1 MHLDVWPLIFVLAG
15 LVLYVVLGGADFGAG
30 FWQLFAG
37 RGPHANRI
45 RDHAHHSMGPVWEA
59 NHVWLIFVL
68 TVTWTAYP
76 RVFESLA
83 STLCI
88 PLFIAGIGIVLRGA
102 AYAMRAGVDSDR
114 EVRTVDAIFGVS
126 SILTPF
132 ALGAA
137 VGGLASL
144 RVPTGNAAGDLVTS
158 WLNATSITVGIL
170 AVAVSA
176 YLAAVYLAADA
187 VRHGDD
193 ELAVAFRRRA
203 LAAGAVGGLAAA
215 AGIVVLRFDAHRLF
229 HRLVWGPGTPAV
241 VVSVLAGVATLA
253 LVARRRFEPARYT
266 AALAV
271 AAVVA
276 GWALGQNPLLLRD
289 LTVSQAAA
297 SRSTLIAV
305 IVAVVAGGVLLF
317 PSLALL
323 FRLTLGGRLGQGPV
337 ADEAPVAPPG
347 ALGSPRLALRLAGAL
362 LIVGVG
368 LTTVADGPWAHGFG
382 VAALL
387 GFVVAGVIAVGPAG
401 FAAAGDDRV

>member
-1 MHLDVWPLIFVLAG
+1 V
-15 LVLYVVLGGADFGAG
+15 
-30 FWQLFAG
+30 
-37 RGPHANRI
+37 
-45 RDHAHHSMGPVWEA
+45 
-59 NHVWLIFVL
+59 
-68 TVTWTAYP
+68 
-76 RVFESLA
+76 
-83 STLCI
+83 
-88 PLFIAGIGIVLRGA
+88 
-102 AYAMRAGVDSDR
+102 GV
-114 EVRTVDAIFGVS
+114 
-126 SILTPF
+126 
-132 ALGAA
+132 
-137 VGGLASL
+137 
-144 RVPTGNAAGDLVTS
+144 
-158 WLNATSITVGIL
+158 L

-193 ELAVAFRRRA
+193 ELAAAFRRRA
-203 LAAGAVGGLAAA
+203 LGAGAVGGLAAA
-215 AGIVVLRFDAHRLF
+215 VGIVVLRFDAHRLF
-229 HRLVWGPGTPAV
+229 DRLIWGPGTPAV

-253 LVARRRFEPARYT
+253 LVTRRRFEPARYT

-276 GWALGQNPLLLRD
+276 GWALGQNPLMLRD

-297 SRSTLIAV
+297 SRSSLIAV
-305 IVAVVAGGVLLF
+305 LVAVVAGGVLLF

-337 ADEAPVAPPG
+337 AEEAAGAPG
-347 ALGSPRLALRLAGAL
+347 GVLGSPRLALRLAGAL
-362 LIVGVG
+362 LILGVG

>member
-1 MHLDVWPLIFVLAG
+1 MHLDVWPLIFVLVG

-37 RGPHANRI
+37 RGPLANRI

-83 STLCI
+83 STLSI
-88 PLFIAGIGIVLRGA
+88 PLFVAGIGIVLRGA
-102 AYAMRAGVDSDR
+102 AYAMRAGVSSDR

-144 RVPTGNAAGDLVTS
+144 RVPAGNAAGDLATS
-158 WLNATSITVGIL
+158 WLNPTSITIGIL

-187 VRHGDD
+187 VRLGDE
-193 ELAVAFRRRA
+193 ELAVVFRRRA
-203 LAAGAVGGLAAA
+203 LGAGLVAGAAAVAGL
-215 AGIVVLRFDAHRLF
+215 IVLRFDAHRLF
-229 HRLVWGPGTPAV
+229 DRLAWGPGTAAV
-241 VVSVLAGVATLA
+241 VVSALAGLATLA
-253 LVARRRFEPARYT
+253 LVVRRRFEPARYT

-289 LTVSQAAA
+289 LTVTQAAA

-305 IVAVVAGGVLLF
+305 IAAVVAGGLLLF

-323 FRLTLGGRLGQGPV
+323 FRLTLGGRLGHGPT
-337 ADEAPVAPPG
+337 ADEDAEG
-347 ALGSPRLALRLAGAL
+347 AAGELASPRLALRLAGAL
-362 LIVGVG
+362 LVVGVG

-387 GFVVAGVIAVGPAG
+387 GFVVAGVAAVGPAR

>member
-30 FWQLFAG
+30 FWQLFAR

-88 PLFIAGIGIVLRGA
+88 PLFVAGIGIVLRGA
-102 AYAMRAGVDSDR
+102 AYAMRSGVESDR
-114 EVRTVDAIFGVS
+114 EVRTVDAIFGIS

-187 VRHGDD
+187 VRQGDD
-193 ELAVAFRRRA
+193 DLAVAFRHRA
-203 LAAGAVGGLAAA
+203 LGAGAVGGLAAA

-229 HRLVWGPGTPAV
+229 DRLVWGPGTAAV
-241 VVSVLAGVATLA
+241 VVSVLAGLATLG

-271 AAVVA
+271 AAIVA
-276 GWALGQNPLLLRD
+276 GWAVGQSPLMLRD

-297 SRSTLIAV
+297 SHSTLIAV
-305 IVAVVAGGVLLF
+305 IVAVVAGGRPALPVAGAAL
-317 PSLALL
+317 PAHPGRTAGARPGRRRARGEAGRHARLAAP
-323 FRLTLGGRLGQGPV
+323 RASPRRGASRRRRRPHHGGRRALAARIRRRGAARVRRGGRRRRR
-337 ADEAPVAPPG
+337 PG
-347 ALGSPRLALRLAGAL
+347 
-362 LIVGVG
+362 
-368 LTTVADGPWAHGFG
+368 
-382 VAALL
+382 
-387 GFVVAGVIAVGPAG
+387 
-401 FAAAGDDRV
+401 RVRGRRRR